1 MKTRFHVGAQALKGG
16 LSAYGKRFGMV
27 EVAVPSAAQLKQFP
41 SETALKRW
49 KKEVSPTFEF
59 VVVLGPAT
67 ATLVPGADA
76 DAELE
81 AALTAVRVL
90 QARMILL
97 RTPPSVTPSAVM
109 RKRMAALLARLPTD
123 ATAVAWEPRGVWDEE
138 AAARAA
144 KAWGLVLVVDASRD
158 AVPAGP
164 VAYVR
169 LRALG
174 ERRSFGAAALE
185 RVVEAI
191 GERREAYVVIET
203 DGALAEKKLL
213 MSAAARGVALPL
225 GGQVLRPRGRPAAA
239 EHDEDEE

>member
-27 EVAVPSAAQLKQFP
+27 EVIVPAAAQLKQFP
-41 SETALKRW
+41 SEATLKRW
-49 KKEVSPTFEF
+49 KKEVSPAFEF
-59 VVVLGPAT
+59 VVVLGPTT
-67 ATLVPGADA
+67 ATLAPSAEA

-81 AALTAVRVL
+81 AALMAVRVL
-90 QARMILL
+90 QSRMIVL
-97 RTPPSVTPSAVM
+97 RTPPSVAPSAVT
-109 RKRMAALLARLPTD
+109 RKRMAALLDRLPTD

-144 KAWGLVLVVDASRD
+144 KDWGLVLVVDASRD
-158 AVPAGP
+158 DVPPGP

-174 ERRSFGAAALE
+174 ERRSFGAALLE
-185 RVVEAI
+185 RVADAI

-213 MSAAARGVALPL
+213 MAAVARGGARPA
-225 GGQVLRPRGRPAAA
+225 GGQVLRPRGRAAA
-239 EHDEDEE
+239 PALEEDEE